1 MAFNFSGRAQPMPNA
16 NPLSSVFRFGA
27 TENIPTQVDASPR
40 SWNAARLAVQKNHA
54 EQAAKMAAE
63 QASAATEGGWVNR
76 VFGIAPAKDKEAGL
90 RAAQAAAML
99 AGHSYIE
106 KAQAEAKAQ
115 AAMAAE
121 AEEAAAAARQEAQA
135 QADAFAREAE
145 LEARVAAQLRES
157 RAAAPA
163 APAAAAAPV
172 LDLGSVAA
180 KLSAAPAA
188 QPAAA
193 ADDFEFGDFEAA
205 PAPVEAAAPVEE
217 PAAEEEEEAPVEA
230 VAKEPVELVEAPT
243 EAVPAEEPM
252 AAAEVA
258 RGLLSPEAQEAARL
272 KQVVWS
278 DGEDDGD
285 DEKEGDETD
294 KEEALLFKPALKVVI
309 LAKEDSF
316 EADAGALRTAV
327 SLGMAPPPKSGGKR
341 PRTPA
346 PPTPVA
352 RRTRAGRKAASMEV
366 TEAPAAESGAG
377 QKRGRKSSSE
387 EEEEEEAPAVL
398 VAEEAADE
406 VAPRATRRQ
415 RCAA

>member
-1 MAFNFSGRAQPMPNA
+1 MANQPNVFRFSAHAKPTSHA
-16 NPLSSVFRFGA
+16 DPLSNVFRFGA

-40 SWNAARLAVQKNHA
+40 SWNAARLAVQKNAA
-54 EQAAKMAAE
+54 EQATKLAAE
-63 QASAATEGGWVNR
+63 QASAATEGSWVSR
-76 VFGIAPAKDKEAGL
+76 ALSGFGIASAKDKEAGL

-121 AEEAAAAARQEAQA
+121 AEEAAAAARQEAKA
-135 QADAFAREAE
+135 QADAYAREAE
-145 LEARVAAQLRES
+145 LEARVAAQLREC
-157 RAAAPA
+157 RAASSCVG
-163 APAAAAAPV
+163 AAAAAPPV
-172 LDLGSVAA
+172 LDLGSAAA

-188 QPAAA
+188 QPTAKNEE
-193 ADDFEFGDFEAA
+193 FEFGDFEAA
-205 PAPVEAAAPVEE
+205 PAPVEPAEPVEPEPVAEEAPAEAPEEADAEPQLAAAPEEE
-217 PAAEEEEEAPVEA
+217 PVD
-230 VAKEPVELVEAPT
+230 
-243 EAVPAEEPM
+243 
-252 AAAEVA
+252 AAEVT
-258 RGLLSPEAQEAARL
+258 RGLLSPEAQEAANL

-278 DGEDDGD
+278 DAEDDGA
-285 DEKEGDETD
+285 DEGES
-294 KEEALLFKPALKVVI
+294 AFKPAMKVVI

-316 EADAGALRTAV
+316 EAEAGTLRSV

-352 RRTRAGRKAASMEV
+352 RRTRAGRKAASMEAAEAAPAEAAEAA
-366 TEAPAAESGAG
+366 EAPATKGGAG
-377 QKRGRKSSSE
+377 QKRGRRSG
-387 EEEEEEAPAVL
+387 EAAAV
-398 VAEEAADE
+398 ADEAADE